1 MTLTGSVT
9 FQRAKAIG
17 SFLWKRSTESLVFEK
32 TLPIFKFD
40 LCYRNDVIEKWKVG
54 LAKLIFHV
62 LSTNVV
68 VFNKAPQEIPGRTN
82 LLQKVNKKHF
92 VNSSFSFLCLLVPG
106 KIIFWSPIT
115 YSHIIYHLVL
125 LLNTVKAP
133 RVGLQHI
140 LPGTDASHTSR
151 ALPIYDWRCIWF
163 DVFDDVISGGLGQW
177 SQNCFY

>member
-1 MTLTGSVT
+1 MVGLLTLIGSVT

-68 VFNKAPQEIPGRTN
+68 VFNKAPRKSPARTN
-82 LLQKVNKKHF
+82 LFWKVKKQHF
-92 VNSSFSFLCLLVPG
+92 VNKSFSLLCLLAPG
-106 KIIFWSPIT
+106 KIIFLSLIR
-115 YSHIIYHLVL
+115 SFSQIIYLLV
-125 LLNTVKAP
+125 NNVKAL
-133 RVGLQHI
+133 RVGLQLI
-140 LPGTDASHTSR
+140 LPANDA
-151 ALPIYDWRCIWF
+151 
-163 DVFDDVISGGLGQW
+163 
-177 SQNCFY
+177 